1 MTRTGL
7 APALTLWKKECVKS
21 FMIFSS
27 ECNTAFILC
36 FLVCFRVIRR
46 VSSYSQLLKE
56 IRKIFN
62 SFFSADLFSFYS
74 SSQLKRASYTLLASE
89 LGYNKYNECSW
100 LNTSYTQLI
109 ILVSRIQGQSDVT
122 YFFSFLFVWQPHTVL
137 APTPGFWRRWRKI
150 LYSLF
155 FLFSLQKRG
164 VVGHCPVG
172 WTDLFSFYSSS
183 QLKRVGYISL
193 TSELGYKYVQW
204 M

>member
-7 APALTLWKKECVKS
+7 APALTLWKKKCLKS

-100 LNTSYTQLI
+100 PNTSYTQLI

-122 YFFSFLFVWQPHTVL
+122 YFFLLFICLTTTHSASSYSRLLKEMRENSLLPFLSLFPPKKGSSRTLPCWLNRFV
-137 APTPGFWRRWRKI
+137 FF
-150 LYSLF
+150 LF
-155 FLFSLQKRG
+155 FLA
-164 VVGHCPVG
+164 
-172 WTDLFSFYSSS
+172 T
-183 QLKRVGYISL
+183 
-193 TSELGYKYVQW
+193 
-204 M
+204 